1 MSDITPEER
10 RKVAEKLRQYVNGF
24 DFGDANPVWYVMKS
38 VFGDVHKREY
48 SELFTRLAD
57 LIDPTCHM
65 SWEYDNG
72 DDDTDEYMELIV
84 DTPEDTVACHCHACD
99 IVFRFERN
107 IVPDYCPFC
116 GARVV
121 RDEA

>member
-38 VFGDVHKREY
+38 VFGDIHKREY
-48 SELFTRLAD
+48 SELFTRLAN
-57 LIDPTCHM
+57 LIDPTCHQVIEDETQVC
-65 SWEYDNG
+65 SECSEDLDEGYGWE
-72 DDDTDEYMELIV
+72 
-84 DTPEDTVACHCHACD
+84 
-99 IVFRFERN
+99 F
-107 IVPDYCPFC
+107 CPNC

-121 RDEA
+121 RRNDKA

>member
-1 MSDITPEER
+1 MISRKEVAKNLREISTARTTDEVYVALLNCIGIT
-10 RKVAEKLRQYVNGF
+10 Y
-24 DFGDANPVWYVMKS
+24 DYAN
-38 VFGDVHKREY
+38 F
-48 SELFTRLAD
+48 FNRLAN

-121 RDEA
+121 QDDRR

>member
-1 MSDITPEER
+1 MTNREE
-10 RKVAEKLRQYVNGF
+10 VAEKLREAGKGNNDWSMGINAAF
-24 DFGDANPVWYVMKS
+24 FKIGDII
-38 VFGDVHKREY
+38 G
-48 SELFTRLAD
+48 TRYRSYEFFFNTLAD
-57 LIDPTCHM
+57 LIDPICQM
-65 SWEYDNG
+65 NWEYGNG

-116 GARVV
+116 GARVM